1 MEEKDVTFILQLGLI
16 RDSVTL
22 NASSFTL
29 RTLKEAACDFVNIK
43 VSSSNVY
50 LNIKH
55 NLLHYYKKYFQIV
68 FVLRL
73 KIFEII
79 VS

>member
-29 RTLKEAACDFVNIK
+29 RTLKEAACDFINIK
-43 VSSSNVY
+43 VSSYNVFF
-50 LNIKH
+50 KH
-55 NLLHYYKKYFQIV
+55 
-68 FVLRL
+68 
-73 KIFEII
+73 
-79 VS
+79 

>member
-43 VSSSNVY
+43 VSGSNAY
-50 LNIKH
+50 LNIKTQFIT
-55 NLLHYYKKYFQIV
+55 L
-68 FVLRL
+68 
-73 KIFEII
+73 
-79 VS
+79 

>member
-29 RTLKEAACDFVNIK
+29 KTLKEAACDFVNIK
-43 VSSSNVY
+43 VSSNNVY
-50 LNIKH
+50 LNIK
-55 NLLHYYKKYFQIV
+55 
-68 FVLRL
+68 
-73 KIFEII
+73 
-79 VS
+79 